1 MVLLVP
7 NTPRGQRNQ
16 NVGVWSK
23 ERFIVRPCKEKG
35 GGGLMC
41 STSGPD
47 TTSNPELLEE
57 FQQNIM
63 GQGKEE
69 HLRRVCDQF
78 SDW

>member
-1 MVLLVP
+1 
-7 NTPRGQRNQ
+7 
-16 NVGVWSK
+16 
-23 ERFIVRPCKEKG
+23 
-35 GGGLMC
+35 MC